1 MTEKDPRSEQ
11 GRVRHKQPALPDYLS
26 KNTMKKHISD
36 TEENLKNTPDDFRN
50 SMPSLVNFPKFSQ
63 TTFCKGIYLLASEEE
78 TGSEDSVRYKFDNA
92 YYHALK
98 EIDWHVFLTLKFRK
112 KGYSGLSN
120 AARWHR
126 KQHLWEVGSKVRRT
140 LSLSSNDL
148 HYFWSEEVNSDRQAH
163 YHVLFHRVYEDKCT
177 VENLRKTL
185 EDNLDPE
192 VIQLP
197 RTTKGQEPPHI
208 QTVKSNELVVR
219 YLLKTPLFQSEEK
232 VFGHSHKFVRFWNR
246 HMNWKRKQAA

>member
-1 MTEKDPRSEQ
+1 
-11 GRVRHKQPALPDYLS
+11 
-26 KNTMKKHISD
+26 MKTHISK

-50 SMPSLVNFPKFSQ
+50 SMPSLVNFPEFPK
-63 TTFCKGIYLLASEEE
+63 TTFCTGIYLSASEEE
-78 TGSEDSVRYKFDNA
+78 TGSENLVRHKFDNA
-92 YYHALK
+92 YYYALK

-126 KQHLWEVGSKVRRT
+126 KRYLWEVGNTARRA
-140 LSLSSNDL
+140 LKLASNDL

-177 VENLRKTL
+177 VEDFRKTL
-185 EDNLDPE
+185 EDTLDPAVV
-192 VIQLP
+192 VIP
-197 RTTKGQEPPHI
+197 RTLEGEEPPHI
-208 QTVKSNELVVR
+208 QTVKLNERVVR
-219 YLLKTPLFQSEEK
+219 YLLKTPVFQSEEK
-232 VFGHSHKFVRFWNR
+232 VVGHSHKFVRFWNR